1 MQKKTYMKPLVSLYA
16 IEALTIFAGSTDP
29 SAKPV
34 NPSGF
39 QFEEDIISGD
49 KDDVWEQQENN
60 QKLTTRTQ
68 IDNQIKNM
76 KKFLYS
82 VFMLAAVVLAAC
94 SNDDNGDTQPKRG
107 MTLNAS
113 VENLSS
119 RATMT
124 DESGTWKF
132 AFAVNDQVSVSNS
145 KISNYYTF
153 TNNGSQFTSAQ
164 AEATTENA
172 DWYAY
177 FPGNEVN
184 LTNQTGD
191 FANVANYFAVAGK
204 TAAATTGEKGL
215 SITLKPKV
223 AVLRIVKVD
232 NYGPCDIYLK
242 TADGKYVSGL
252 KAKKNEA
259 GYEVEKSD
267 TKVSVFQKASNGN
280 AGIYYVIVPAGVKI
294 SVYNTND
301 ENHIKTTK
309 DAGLTA
315 GRYYTLTTGPTTGT
329 ETATLAGGTT
339 ETVDWV
345 QLWIGGPRFAVKNVA
360 EPMTWYDA
368 TKKGDDFAWGSNW
381 YVPSEEDLKIM
392 HELLLKVQ
400 SEPTERKVSIT
411 GYPTLELITN
421 TKLEENI
428 VKITGFQPG
437 YDKNSISL
445 YNKIVAGLN
454 TYRLWTATEKGGYG
468 VDLQILE
475 QDNYFCGGGFGYQT
489 TKNQL
494 ILTRPILTAK
504 TILWSNQKQDK

>member
-1 MQKKTYMKPLVSLYA
+1 
-16 IEALTIFAGSTDP
+16 
-29 SAKPV
+29 
-34 NPSGF
+34 
-39 QFEEDIISGD
+39 
-49 KDDVWEQQENN
+49 
-60 QKLTTRTQ
+60 
-68 IDNQIKNM
+68 M

-94 SNDDNGDTQPKRG
+94 SNDDNGDIQPKRG

-132 AFAVNDQVSVSNS
+132 AFAENDQVSVSNN
-145 KISNYYTF
+145 KITSYYTF
-153 TNNGSQFTSAQ
+153 TNNGNQFTCAQ
-164 AEATTENA
+164 AEATKEAA

-177 FPGNEVN
+177 FPGNEVD

-191 FANVANYFAVAGK
+191 FANVANKFAVAGK
-204 TAAATTGEKGL
+204 TAAATTGENGL

-223 AVLRIVKVD
+223 SVLRIVKVD

-294 SVYNTND
+294 SVWND
-301 ENHIKTTK
+301 DRCFKTTK
-309 DAGLTA
+309 DTGLKAGK
-315 GRYYTLTTGPTTGT
+315 YYTLTTGPTTGT
-329 ETATLAGGTT
+329 ETATLKDGTT

-494 ILTRPILTAK
+494 ILTRPILTAN
-504 TILWSNQKQDK
+504 TILWSNQK

>member
-1 MQKKTYMKPLVSLYA
+1 M
-16 IEALTIFAGSTDP
+16 
-29 SAKPV
+29 
-34 NPSGF
+34 
-39 QFEEDIISGD
+39 
-49 KDDVWEQQENN
+49 
-60 QKLTTRTQ
+60 R
-68 IDNQIKNM
+68 
-76 KKFLYS
+76 KFLYS

-113 VENLSS
+113 VEDLSS

-132 AFAVNDQVSVSNS
+132 AFAANDQVSVSNS
-145 KISNYYTF
+145 KITSYYTF
-153 TNNGSQFTSAQ
+153 TNNGSQFTCAQ
-164 AEATTENA
+164 AEVTKEAA

-184 LTNQTGD
+184 LKNQTGT
-191 FANVANYFAVAGK
+191 FADVANKFAVAGK
-204 TAAATTGEKGL
+204 TAQTTTGEKGL

-252 KAKKNEA
+252 KAKMNEA
-259 GYEVEKSD
+259 GYEVETSD
-267 TKVSVFQKASNGN
+267 TKVSVFYKESTGN

-309 DAGLTA
+309 AAGLTA
-315 GRYYTLTTGPTTGT
+315 GKYYTLTTGPTTGT
-329 ETATLAGGTT
+329 ETATLADGTT

-368 TKKGDDFAWGSNW
+368 TKKGDGFAWGRNW

-392 HELLLKVQ
+392 NELLLKVQ
-400 SEPTERKVSIT
+400 ENPTKNNVSIA
-411 GYPTLELITN
+411 GYPTMELITD
-421 TKLEENI
+421 TKAEENI

-445 YNKIVAGLN
+445 YNKIVAGMN
-454 TYRLWTATEKGGYG
+454 TYRLWTATEKDGYG
-468 VDLQILE
+468 VDLMILE
-475 QDNYFCGGGFGYQT
+475 QDNHFCGGGFSYQT

-504 TILWSNQKQDK
+504 TVLWSDQNITNNIK

>member
-1 MQKKTYMKPLVSLYA
+1 M
-16 IEALTIFAGSTDP
+16 
-29 SAKPV
+29 
-34 NPSGF
+34 
-39 QFEEDIISGD
+39 
-49 KDDVWEQQENN
+49 
-60 QKLTTRTQ
+60 R
-68 IDNQIKNM
+68 
-76 KKFLYS
+76 KFLYS
-82 VFMLAAVVLAAC
+82 VFMLAVVILTAC

-107 MTLNAS
+107 MILNAS

-177 FPGNEVN
+177 FPGNEVD

-204 TAAATTGEKGL
+204 TAQTTTGEKGL

-252 KAKKNEA
+252 KAKTNEA
-259 GYEVEKSD
+259 GFDVVTSN
-267 TKVSVFQKASNGN
+267 TKVSVFKKESNGN

-294 SVYNTND
+294 SVYNAND

-309 DAGLTA
+309 AGLTV
-315 GRYYTLTTGPTTGT
+315 GKYYTLTTGPTTGT
-329 ETATLAGGTT
+329 ETATLANGTT

-360 EPMTWYDA
+360 EPMTWHDA
-368 TKKGDDFAWGSNW
+368 VKTGSNFAWGEKW
-381 YVPSEEDLKIM
+381 YIPSKADIKPLVDLAADQNAWEGK
-392 HELLLKVQ
+392 
-400 SEPTERKVSIT
+400 SEITKT
-411 GYPTLELITN
+411 GYPTFELKTDAQEGYN
-421 TKLEENI
+421 Y
-428 VKITGFQPG
+428 VQITGYQPG
-437 YDKNSISL
+437 YNKNTLNL
-445 YNKIVAGLN
+445 YNKITPGFN
-454 TYRLWTATEKGGYG
+454 TYNFWTSDESNDKGCEF
-468 VDLQILE
+468 QIIE
-475 QDNYFCGGGFGYQT
+475 NSGAIVGFGIGYVT
-489 TKNQL
+489 YKDVAV
-494 ILTRPILTAK
+494 LTRPILTAK
-504 TILWSNQKQDK
+504 TILWSNQYITNNK

>member
-1 MQKKTYMKPLVSLYA
+1 
-16 IEALTIFAGSTDP
+16 
-29 SAKPV
+29 
-34 NPSGF
+34 
-39 QFEEDIISGD
+39 
-49 KDDVWEQQENN
+49 
-60 QKLTTRTQ
+60 
-68 IDNQIKNM
+68 M

-94 SNDDNGDTQPKRG
+94 SNDDNGDIQPKRG

-113 VENLSS
+113 VEDLSS

-132 AFAVNDQVSVSNS
+132 AFAANDKVSVSNN

-153 TNNGSQFTSAQ
+153 TNNGSQFTSTDAMV
-164 AEATTENA
+164 TTEDA

-177 FPGNEVN
+177 FPVNEVY
-184 LTNQTGD
+184 LTNQTGN
-191 FANVANYFAVAGK
+191 FADVANKFAVAGG
-204 TAAATTGEKGL
+204 TALATTGEKGL

-223 AVLRIVKVD
+223 SVLRIVKVD

-294 SVYNTND
+294 SVWND
-301 ENHIKTTK
+301 DRCFKTTK
-309 DAGLTA
+309 DTGLKAGK
-315 GRYYTLTTGPTTGT
+315 YYTLTTGPTTGT
-329 ETATLAGGTT
+329 ETATLKDGTT
-339 ETVDWV
+339 ENVDWV

-400 SEPTERKVSIT
+400 SKPTERKVSIT

-437 YDKNSISL
+437 YDKNSINL

-494 ILTRPILTAK
+494 ILTRPILTAE
-504 TILWSNQKQDK
+504 TIFWSDQNITNNK

>member
-1 MQKKTYMKPLVSLYA
+1 
-16 IEALTIFAGSTDP
+16 
-29 SAKPV
+29 
-34 NPSGF
+34 
-39 QFEEDIISGD
+39 
-49 KDDVWEQQENN
+49 
-60 QKLTTRTQ
+60 
-68 IDNQIKNM
+68 M

-82 VFMLAAVVLAAC
+82 VFMLAVVILTAC
-94 SNDDNGDTQPKRG
+94 SNDDNGDIQPKRG
-107 MTLNAS
+107 MTLKAS
-113 VENLSS
+113 VEDLSS

-132 AFAVNDQVSVSNS
+132 AFAANDKVSVSNN

-153 TNNGSQFTSAQ
+153 TNNGSQFTCAQ
-164 AEATTENA
+164 AEVTKENA

-204 TAAATTGEKGL
+204 TAQTTTGEKGL

-259 GYEVEKSD
+259 GYEVETSE
-267 TKVSVFQKASNGN
+267 TKVSVFNKASNGN

-294 SVYNTND
+294 SVWND
-301 ENHIKTTK
+301 DRCFKTTK
-309 DAGLTA
+309 DTGLKAGK
-315 GRYYTLTTGPTTGT
+315 YYTLTTGPTTGT
-329 ETATLAGGTT
+329 ETATLKDGTT

-504 TILWSNQKQDK
+504 TILWSDQNITNNK